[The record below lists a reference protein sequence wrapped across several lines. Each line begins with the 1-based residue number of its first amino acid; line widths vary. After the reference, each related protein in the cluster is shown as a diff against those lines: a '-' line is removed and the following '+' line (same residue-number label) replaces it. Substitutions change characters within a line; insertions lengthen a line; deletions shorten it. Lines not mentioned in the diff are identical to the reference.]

1 MKLVITMQDLD
12 CASCASNMEQQ
23 ILKIKGV
30 QSCNVSFLLQRMTLE
45 IDDDRSEEILKK
57 IRKAVRKVEPDCKLE
72 I

>member
-12 CASCASNMEQQ
+12 CASCASKMEQQ